1 MYMCKIILHR
11 YSRDYVVEGTPYSG
25 FDRHNG
31 EIAAYHLDRYIII
44 LYLDPC
50 LMYSFSLTFII
61 MTSFQLLRQNFRL
74 LQSSTSCGKKGQLR
88 RRGGTYWGEET
99 DGHIF

>member
-1 MYMCKIILHR
+1 MCKITLHR

-31 EIAAYHLDRYIII
+31 EIAAFHLDRYMVI
-44 LYLDPC
+44 LYLDPY
-50 LMYSFSLTFII
+50 LMYSFPLTFIM
-61 MTSFQLLRQNFRL
+61 MTSFQFSWQNFRF

-88 RRGGTYWGEET
+88 GRGGTYWGEET
-99 DGHIF
+99 DGYIF